1 MSTKCK
7 KCGAPITGF
16 WAKIAALAGVKQ
28 SLKDPECCNKCDSE
42 VTAPVST
49 PATPASPSLGGPAEQ
64 PKDLFEAEVKP
75 ARLDSTIESK
85 REAPK
90 VEEPKQE

>member
-28 SLKDPECCNKCDSE
+28 SLKDPEMCNKCDSE
-42 VTAPVST
+42 PIVPV
-49 PATPASPSLGGPAEQ
+49 ATPVASVEQ

-75 ARLDSTIESK
+75 ET
-85 REAPK
+85 PK